1 MNLGHLIHAMIV
13 TGPRIYKCTIIP
25 CQQGFGSYRAM
36 HLTLKFDVCISDF
49 ANGPLET
56 PWRKTPEWNIK
67 ASIL

>member
-1 MNLGHLIHAMIV
+1 MPLLLPTPVRKTN
-13 TGPRIYKCTIIP
+13 IP
-25 CQQGFGSYRAM
+25 ENEDNI
-36 HLTLKFDVCISDF
+36 DVCISDF